1 MLLTVCSPAYPFF
14 FYSTLLPL
22 KQERGQKNWVVFIHD
37 FRILLFKKKKKTM
50 FLLKNKTKVVL
61 LNFCKPGFLKL
72 SAVDSW
78 LGDSVIGVEGRPVHC
93 GYLAASLACTK

>member
-1 MLLTVCSPAYPFF
+1 
-14 FYSTLLPL
+14 
-22 KQERGQKNWVVFIHD
+22 
-37 FRILLFKKKKKTM
+37 M